1 MQEMEGKDFT
11 KTTLKYPVEFRIH
24 TNEKG
29 VTELEVIFYLL
40 GDARNQ
46 NDVTLYQ
53 TDQGS
58 GVKVWNLLKQK
69 QDSQYAVLTKLD
81 PTKKQEG
88 LYVTYKELSKIKG
101 VGSVR
106 VSYQT
111 EYFLFDPKQSYSR
124 SSIAALVGYIVGGLA
139 VAVVSLAVVLTV
151 CLYRWWWWWWWW
163 WWCSVQSRCHH
174 KMDMT
179 NTNNRTTVAPSHK

>member
-29 VTELEVIFYLL
+29 VSELEVIFYLL
-40 GDARNQ
+40 GDGRNQ

-88 LYVTYKELSKIKG
+88 LFVRYKVWSKIEGKG
-101 VGSVR
+101 SEP

-111 EYFLFDPKQSYSR
+111 EYFSYDPTVSYST
-124 SSIAALVGYIVGGLA
+124 SPTAYLVGLLVGGLLGSLCLVILA
-139 VAVVSLAVVLTV
+139 ALAVFLL
-151 CLYRWWWWWWWW
+151 CR
-163 WWCSVQSRCHH
+163 
-174 KMDMT
+174 
-179 NTNNRTTVAPSHK
+179 